1 VLQTFSP
8 ENKTIKLYELKEE
21 LHLEAKQ
28 KYLTEAEAPF
38 TPRTVIEEAAR
49 CLLCH
54 DAPCSKGCPAG
65 TDPGKFIRSIRF
77 RNFKGAVET
86 VRENNILGGA
96 CARICPYDKLCEEA
110 CSRTGIDKPIEI
122 GKIQRFITDYEKAIG
137 LKVLEAPAAAKEKVA
152 VIGAGPAGL
161 AVAANLALKGYLV
174 TIFEE
179 KAAPGGVMTY
189 GIVPARLPQDVV
201 DSEIQIV
208 KDLGVEF
215 QLNCKVGKDLTLDE
229 LKAKGYAAFFV
240 GIGMQLPKMIE
251 VPGMKFEGVTNA
263 VDFLAAAKPSNGNIK
278 IGENV
283 IVIGGGDVAM
293 DCAATAKLLGAK
305 KVTILYRRSLE
316 EAPANKK
323 EKEYVQSLGVTFA
336 TNFTPAEIMGKD
348 GNAVAIKGAGTD
360 GESSIQLKAD
370 QIVFAIGQDAEDV
383 KAIADVAVNEKK
395 LIVVDEATCKTNVAN
410 IFAAG
415 DIVNGGKTVVEAVA
429 KGKAAADSIDAYLTS
444 IREIGAADCEVASEK
459 EGVK

>member
-1 VLQTFSP
+1 
-8 ENKTIKLYELKEE
+8 
-21 LHLEAKQ
+21 LEAKE

-38 TPRTVIEEAAR
+38 TPGTVIEEAAR

-110 CSRTGIDKPIEI
+110 CSRTGIDKPIQI
-122 GKIQRFITDYEKAIG
+122 GKIQRFITDYEKAINM
-137 LKVLEAPAAAKEKVA
+137 KVLEAPAATKEKVA
-152 VIGAGPAGL
+152 VIGSGPAGL
-161 AVAANLALKGYLV
+161 AVAASLALKGYSV

-189 GIVPARLPQDVV
+189 GIVPARLPQSVV
-201 DSEIQIV
+201 DSEVQFV

-215 QLNCKVGKDLTLDE
+215 VLNCKVGKDVTIDE
-229 LKAKGYAAFFV
+229 LKSKGYAAFFI
-240 GIGMQLPKMIE
+240 GIGMQLPKVLE
-251 VPGMKFEGVTNA
+251 VPGIELEGVTNA
-263 VDFLAAAKPSNGNIK
+263 VDFLAAAKPSNGNVAV
-278 IGENV
+278 GEYV
-283 IVIGGGDVAM
+283 VVIGGGDVAM
-293 DCAATAKLLGAK
+293 DCATTAKLLGAK
-305 KVTILYRRSLE
+305 KVTILYRRTVE

-323 EKEYVQSLGVTFA
+323 EKEYVQSIGVTFA
-336 TNFTPAEIMGKD
+336 INFTPAEILGKE
-348 GNAVAIKGAGTD
+348 GKVVAIKGAGTD
-360 GESSIQLKAD
+360 GESCIQLKAD
-370 QIVFAIGQDAEDV
+370 QVVFAIGQAAEDV
-383 KAIADVAVNEKK
+383 GAIANVVVNDKK
-395 LIVVDEATCKTNVAN
+395 LILVDDGTCKTNVEN
-410 IFAAG
+410 VFAAG

-429 KGKAAADSIDAYLTS
+429 TGKVAAENIDAYLTS
-444 IREIGAADCEVASEK
+444 IREMGATVNEVAAEK

>member
-1 VLQTFSP
+1 M
-8 ENKTIKLYELKEE
+8 
-21 LHLEAKQ
+21 HLEAKQ

-54 DAPCSKGCPAG
+54 DAPCSNGCPAG

-96 CARICPYDKLCEEA
+96 CARVCPYDRLCEEA
-110 CSRTGIDKPIEI
+110 CSRTGIDKPIQI
-122 GKIQRFITDYEKAIG
+122 GKIQRYITDYEKAIG
-137 LKVLEAPAAAKEKVA
+137 MKVLEAPEATKEKIA

-161 AVAANLALKGYLV
+161 AVAANLALKGYPV

-189 GIVPARLPQDVV
+189 GIVPARLPQEVV
-201 DSEIQIV
+201 DTEIQYV

-215 QLNCKVGKDLTLDE
+215 VLNCKIGKDVTIDE
-229 LKAKGYAAFFV
+229 LAAKGYAAFFM
-240 GIGMQLPKMIE
+240 GIGMQLPKVLDI
-251 VPGMKFEGVTNA
+251 PGVELDGVTNA
-263 VDFLAAAKPSNGNIK
+263 VDFLAAAKPNHGEVVV
-278 IGENV
+278 GENV
-283 IVIGGGDVAM
+283 VVIGGGDVAM
-293 DCAATAKLLGAK
+293 DCATTAKLLGAK
-305 KVTILYRRSLE
+305 KVTVLYRRSLE

-323 EKEYVQSLGVTFA
+323 EKEYVQSIGVTFA
-336 TNFTPAEIMGKD
+336 TNFTPAEIIGKE
-348 GNAVAIKGAGTD
+348 GKAVAIKGAGTD
-360 GESSIQLKAD
+360 GESMIQLKAD
-370 QIVFAIGQDAEDV
+370 QIVFAIGQEAEDATTIANI
-383 KAIADVAVNEKK
+383 AINEKK
-395 LIVVDEATCKTNVAN
+395 LVVVDEATGKTNVAN

-429 KGKAAADSIDAYLTS
+429 KGKLAAESIDAYLTS
-444 IREIGAADCEVASEK
+444 VREIGATDSEVAAEK